1 MVGLNGKK
9 VPRPLFRRRSLG
21 VDKTSMKNKWD
32 TIHLLL
38 RVFMGLIFIWASWD
52 KLLDSVAFA
61 RVVHN
66 YQIIPSS
73 MVNLVA
79 IILPWI
85 ELTCGLLLVLGLLTK
100 GSVFIIDSLLFIFIL
115 ALGFNLYRGLDI
127 ICGCFTLSHE
137 ADNTML
143 YTLIRDVAL
152 LIPGLWLLFYNPKT
166 DLNFIKTLLYSKRC
180 INAGKFFSNS
190 Q

>member
-1 MVGLNGKK
+1 
-9 VPRPLFRRRSLG
+9 
-21 VDKTSMKNKWD
+21 MKNEWD
-32 TIHLLL
+32 IIHLLL
-38 RVFMGLIFIWASWD
+38 RVFIGLVFIWASWD
-52 KLLDSVAFA
+52 KLLDPVAFA

-115 ALGFNLYRGLDI
+115 AIGFNLYRGFDI
-127 ICGCFTLSHE
+127 SCGCFSLGPE
-137 ADNTML
+137 ADNAML
-143 YTLIRDVAL
+143 HTLIRDIAL
-152 LIPGLWLLFYNPKT
+152 LIPGLWLLFYNPKQT
-166 DLNFIKTLLYSKRC
+166 SILSRLCFTPKGVSMLESFFLTVNKWIAAWTAAKK
-180 INAGKFFSNS
+180 GKS
-190 Q
+190 

>member
-1 MVGLNGKK
+1 
-9 VPRPLFRRRSLG
+9 
-21 VDKTSMKNKWD
+21 MKNKWD

-52 KLLDSVAFA
+52 KLLDPVAFA

-85 ELTCGLLLVLGLLTK
+85 ELTCGLLLILGLLTK

-115 ALGFNLYRGLDI
+115 ALGFNLYRGFDI
-127 ICGCFTLSHE
+127 SCGCFTLSHE

-143 YTLIRDVAL
+143 YTLIRDFAL
-152 LIPGLWLLFYNPKT
+152 LIPGLWLLLYN
-166 DLNFIKTLLYSKRC
+166 SKQTSILSRRCFTPISFLKKC

>member
-1 MVGLNGKK
+1 
-9 VPRPLFRRRSLG
+9 
-21 VDKTSMKNKWD
+21 
-32 TIHLLL
+32 
-38 RVFMGLIFIWASWD
+38 
-52 KLLDSVAFA
+52 
-61 RVVHN
+61 
-66 YQIIPSS
+66 
-73 MVNLVA
+73 A

-85 ELTCGLLLVLGLLTK
+85 ELTCGLLLILGLLTK

-127 ICGCFTLSHE
+127 ICGCFTLSYE

-152 LIPGLWLLFYNPKT
+152 LIPGIWLLLYNPKT
-166 DLNFIKTLLYSKRC
+166 DLNFIKALLYSKRY

>member
-1 MVGLNGKK
+1 
-9 VPRPLFRRRSLG
+9 
-21 VDKTSMKNKWD
+21 MKNKCD
-32 TIHLLL
+32 TIYLLL

-52 KLLDSVAFA
+52 KLLDPVAFA

-85 ELTCGLLLVLGLLTK
+85 ELTCGLLLILGLLTK
-100 GSVFIIDSLLFIFIL
+100 GSIFIIDSLLFIFIL
-115 ALGFNLYRGLDI
+115 ALGFNLYRGFDI
-127 ICGCFTLSHE
+127 SCGCFTLSHE

-152 LIPGLWLLFYNPKT
+152 LIPGLWLLLYNPKT

>member
-1 MVGLNGKK
+1 
-9 VPRPLFRRRSLG
+9 
-21 VDKTSMKNKWD
+21 MKNKCD
-32 TIHLLL
+32 TIYLLL

-52 KLLDSVAFA
+52 KLLDPVAFA

-85 ELTCGLLLVLGLLTK
+85 ELTCGLLLILGLLTK
-100 GSVFIIDSLLFIFIL
+100 GSIFIIDSLLFIFIL
-115 ALGFNLYRGLDI
+115 ALGFNLYRGFDI
-127 ICGCFTLSHE
+127 SCGCFTLSAE
-137 ADNTML
+137 AENTML

-152 LIPGLWLLFYNPKT
+152 LIIGLGLLLYNPKT
-166 DLNFIKTLLYSKRC
+166 DLNFIKTLLYSKRY

>member
-1 MVGLNGKK
+1 
-9 VPRPLFRRRSLG
+9 
-21 VDKTSMKNKWD
+21 MKNKWD

-52 KLLDSVAFA
+52 KLLDPVAFA

-85 ELTCGLLLVLGLLTK
+85 ELTCGLLLILGLLTK
-100 GSVFIIDSLLFIFIL
+100 GSIFIIDSLLFIFIL
-115 ALGFNLYRGLDI
+115 
-127 ICGCFTLSHE
+127 
-137 ADNTML
+137 
-143 YTLIRDVAL
+143 VVV
-152 LIPGLWLLFYNPKT
+152 
-166 DLNFIKTLLYSKRC
+166 
-180 INAGKFFSNS
+180 
-190 Q
+190 